1 MRSGWLML
9 DTHAALI
16 YTMVLASAADEEMN
30 DREIHI
36 MSEII
41 RLLPVFQ
48 NFEFEKLSTTTSDC
62 VELLKD
68 PDGLVLAL
76 DAVKAALP
84 ASLRETAYALACD
97 VVAADGTAEQEE
109 LRFLEPFRHHMEVG
123 RLEAAALERGPGHHC
138 RAL

>member
-1 MRSGWLML
+1 ML

-109 LRFLEPFRHHMEVG
+109 LRFLEIFRHHMEVG
-123 RLEAAALERGPGHHC
+123 RLEAAAIERGTGA
-138 RAL
+138 RFRVL